1 MTHPNAH
8 WRTETCV
15 TLSIYDDNVYDI
27 KEERDKHLIP
37 ESLLIS
43 ALIDSGQYS
52 PEAYKVLDHHIM
64 TTRQIHNFCLDH
76 QARAGKAPDLGLVRR
91 KYPAFAYMVNQ
102 DPYWAAAN
110 LIRAWNFRGTRKEV
124 SEYLTEVGD
133 PDADTYESYQ
143 RLIQGLG
150 RYAIGTARS
159 SSITDYDVLDV
170 DSRLSRVPVDLG
182 GDGRLTRLTGGIA
195 PGNLWY
201 VAARL
206 GVGKSWKLL
215 TIAVAAAEAG
225 WNVKFYSLEMST
237 REVIDR
243 LHMIALRDSYHGVW
257 EDLGRSHRAELMDEW
272 AGRCGRIDIAD
283 PSGGPVDASVIA
295 ANHEDGAI
303 AIVDY
308 IGLMRSA
315 TGQRAVED
323 WRAAAMI
330 SNQLKEVAL
339 EHSIPIVSAA
349 QVNREGARSRD
360 ASPEHLAQS
369 DALGQ
374 DADVLVTIQRDKNV
388 SRVHEYSLVKNRHGA
403 SGARW
408 YARFE
413 PGLRRFEDI
422 GADTALSLIAADR
435 EIAEAH

>member
-1 MTHPNAH
+1 
-8 WRTETCV
+8 
-15 TLSIYDDNVYDI
+15 
-27 KEERDKHLIP
+27 
-37 ESLLIS
+37 
-43 ALIDSGQYS
+43 
-52 PEAYKVLDHHIM
+52 
-64 TTRQIHNFCLDH
+64 
-76 QARAGKAPDLGLVRR
+76 
-91 KYPAFAYMVNQ
+91 
-102 DPYWAAAN
+102 
-110 LIRAWNFRGTRKEV
+110 
-124 SEYLTEVGD
+124 
-133 PDADTYESYQ
+133 
-143 RLIQGLG
+143 
-150 RYAIGTARS
+150 
-159 SSITDYDVLDV
+159 
-170 DSRLSRVPVDLG
+170 VDLG

-201 VAARL
+201 IAARL

-237 REVIDR
+237 REVVDR
-243 LHMIALRDSYHGVW
+243 LHMIALRDAYHGVW
-257 EDLGRSHRAELMDEW
+257 EDLGKSERAELMDEW
-272 AGRCGRIDIAD
+272 AGRCGRVDIAD
-283 PSGGPVDASVIA
+283 PTGGPVDASVIA
-295 ANHEDGAI
+295 ANHEDGSI

-388 SRVHEYSLVKNRHGA
+388 SRVHEYSLVKNRHGT

-422 GADTALSLIAADR
+422 GADTALSLMEADR

>member
-1 MTHPNAH
+1 MALT
-8 WRTETCV
+8 V
-15 TLSIYDDNVYDI
+15 YDNNVYDMR
-27 KEERDKHLIP
+27 EERDKHLIP
-37 ESLLIS
+37 ESLFIS

-52 PEAYKVLDHHIM
+52 PEMYKVLDHHIM
-64 TTRQIHNFCLDH
+64 SIRQIHNFCREH
-76 QARAGKAPDLGLVRR
+76 QARAGRAPDLGLVRR

-102 DPYWAAAN
+102 DPHWAAAN
-110 LIRAWNFRGTRKEV
+110 LIQAWNFRGTRKEV
-124 SEYLTEVGD
+124 SDYLLDVGE
-133 PDADTYESYQ
+133 PDANTYEAYQ
-143 RLIQGLG
+143 KLVQGLG
-150 RYAIGTARS
+150 RYAIGTHRS
-159 SSITDYDVLDV
+159 SSVTDYDLLDD
-170 DSRLSRVPVDLG
+170 DSSLSRVPVDLDG
-182 GDGRLTRLTGGIA
+182 NGRLTRLTGGIA

-201 VAARL
+201 IAARL

-225 WNVKFYSLEMST
+225 WNVKFYSLEMSSK
-237 REVIDR
+237 EVIDR
-243 LHMIALRDSYHGVW
+243 IHQIALRDTYHGVW
-257 EDLGRSHRAELMDEW
+257 EDLSKPQRTELVDEW
-272 AGRCGRIDIAD
+272 AGRCGRITISD
-283 PSGGPVDASVIA
+283 PSGGPIDASAIA
-295 ANHEDGAI
+295 ANHEVGSI

-330 SNQLKEVAL
+330 SNQLKEAAL

-349 QVNREGARSRD
+349 QINREGARSKD

-374 DADVLVTIQRDKNV
+374 DADVLVTIQREKNV

-422 GADTALSLIAADR
+422 GADAALSLMEADR